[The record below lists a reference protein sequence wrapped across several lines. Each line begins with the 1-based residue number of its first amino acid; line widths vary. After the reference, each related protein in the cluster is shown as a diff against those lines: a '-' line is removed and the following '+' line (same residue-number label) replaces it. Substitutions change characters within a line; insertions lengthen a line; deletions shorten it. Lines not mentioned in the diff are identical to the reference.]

1 MQSALTLYF
10 FTTGTRTPLLAL
22 LALRRPRNLAAIAL
36 PYAGLGL
43 VAVIVG
49 DPVVAI
55 LALSPSPLIGP
66 ALARIVG
73 AREETVGALLAGTIV
88 LSFPLLLAAI
98 PGLGPNVDIG
108 LFAFVIGA
116 ALASAVPLFRDLV
129 LPIVDGA
136 RYVALAIILGAA
148 GVAALSFV
156 DPRAVGVAALVLLV
170 GALSAAIGALLFRG
184 DGIAAAIGAGMR
196 DPAVAA
202 ALAISAGLAGAAAVP
217 VAYAALV
224 ALSLGVGKLVVAR
237 QA

>member
-22 LALRRPRNLAAIAL
+22 LSLRRPRNLAAIAL

-55 LALSPSPLIGP
+55 LALAPSPLVGP
-66 ALARIVG
+66 ALARFVG
-73 AREETVGALLAGTIV
+73 AREETVGALLTGTIV
-88 LSFPLLLAAI
+88 LSFPLLLAAM
-98 PGLGPNVDIG
+98 PGLSANVNIS

-116 ALASAVPLFRDLV
+116 ALAGAVPMFRDAV

-148 GVAALSFV
+148 AIVAISLV
-156 DPRAVGVAALVLLV
+156 DPRAVGIAALMLLV
-170 GALSAAIGALLFRG
+170 GTV
-184 DGIAAAIGAGMR
+184 AAAIGATVFRGDGLAAAMGAGLR

-202 ALAISAGLAGAAAVP
+202 GLALTSGLAGAAALP
-217 VAYAALV
+217 LAYAALL
-224 ALSLGVGKLVVAR
+224 ALSLGVGKLLVAR
-237 QA
+237 QT

>member
-22 LALRRPRNLAAIAL
+22 LSFRRPRNLVAIAL
-36 PYAGLGL
+36 PYAGLGA
-43 VAVIVG
+43 VAVVVG

-55 LALSPSPLIGP
+55 LALAPSPLIGP

-73 AREETVGALLAGTIV
+73 AREETVGALLTGTIV

-98 PGLGPNVDIG
+98 PGLAANINIS

-116 ALASAVPLFRDLV
+116 ALASAVPMFRDTV

-136 RYVALAIILGAA
+136 RYVALAVILGGAA
-148 GVAALSFV
+148 VVAISFV
-156 DPRAVGVAALVLLV
+156 DPRTVGIAALMLFV
-170 GALSAAIGALLFRG
+170 GTVSAAIGAMLFRG
-184 DGIAAAIGAGMR
+184 DGLAAAIGAGLR

-202 ALAISAGLAGAAAVP
+202 GLGVTSGLAGAGAVP
-217 VAYAALV
+217 LAYAALL
-224 ALSLGVGKLVVAR
+224 ALSLGVGKLLVAR
-237 QA
+237 QS